1 MNMHTGKSQPHDET
15 RGSFVFTIS
24 DDRNFLIY
32 QSVGD
37 TRNSCLNKQKNEFN
51 LEMIEQFFF
60 SLRPVTYRDWTQK
73 ERTK

>member
-1 MNMHTGKSQPHDET
+1 MHTGKSQQLDGT

-24 DDRNFLIY
+24 DGGNFLTY

-37 TRNSCLNKQKNEFN
+37 NKNSRLNKQKNEIN
-51 LEMIEQFFF
+51 LEMIEQFLF
-60 SLRPVTYRDWTQK
+60 SLHPVTYRDWMQK